1 MKDNLQLAITDTLDF
16 LLRLERESI
25 QPKEAQ
31 IRLQSLRKRHPK
43 LTLNLLS
50 EIEAYDQS
58 VHYDALVRSGDEGT
72 VSISYCAERATP
84 WPLLG
89 VHRWSDADLLRVNA
103 YVLKVDEAIAF
114 LDFVWDE
121 ASIANQLVNQCV
133 IREELAREPI
143 VLTDTEVQEALDQF
157 RIAKGLFK
165 SEEMHHWL
173 EHNGMTHESL
183 ERFVTDNRLID
194 KVRDRV
200 TSHRADEYF
209 RQHTN
214 DFDTARI
221 ARIEVA
227 DKDCASSL
235 AEQIKNGTL
244 NFYTAAERYFV
255 EGKKYDDVLPNDLF
269 AVIERRQTRPALGE
283 LIFAAVPGELIGPV
297 PSEHGYTLVRV
308 LSITPAC
315 LNDSVL
321 SAIKNLLF
329 EDWLAQ
335 RRQAAQIQWCWG
347 NASKT
352 G

>member
-1 MKDNLQLAITDTLDF
+1 MKENLRLAVTETLDF
-16 LLRLERESI
+16 LLGLEQESI

-31 IRLQSLRKRHPK
+31 IRLQSLRKRHPE
-43 LTLNLLS
+43 LALNLLS

-58 VHYDALVRSGDEGT
+58 VHYDALLRSGNEGT

-143 VLTDTEVQEALDQF
+143 ALTDAEVQEALDQF
-157 RIAKGLFK
+157 RIAKRLFK
-165 SEEMHHWL
+165 SEEMHNWL
-173 EHNGMTHESL
+173 ELNGMTHESL

-194 KVRDRV
+194 RVRDRV
-200 TSHRADEYF
+200 TSHRAEEYF
-209 RQHTN
+209 RQHTK
-214 DFDTARI
+214 DFDSARI

-227 DKDCASSL
+227 DEGSACKL
-235 AEQIKNGTL
+235 AEQIADGKL
-244 NFYTAAERYFV
+244 DFYAAAERLFLAAQRCADAV
-255 EGKKYDDVLPNDLF
+255 ANDLF
-269 AVIERRQTRPALGE
+269 SVIERRQTTPEMEE
-283 LIFAAVPGELIGPV
+283 LIFMAAPGDVVGPV

-308 LSITPAC
+308 LSTTPAR
-315 LNDSVL
+315 LDDSVL
-321 SAIKNLLF
+321 SAIKEILF
-329 EDWLAQ
+329 EEWLAQ
-335 RRQAAQIQWCWG
+335 KREAAHVQWCWG
-347 NASKT
+347 NANKT